1 MYNMSMKKTYLVGGA
16 VRDKLLNYP
25 FHERDW
31 VVVGA
36 TPESMLTEGFRPV
49 GKDFPVFLHPD
60 TNEEYALA
68 RTERKT
74 APGYGGFVFHT
85 SEHITLEEDLIR
97 RDLTINAMAES
108 HDGELIDP
116 FRGREDLDNKLLR
129 HVSDA
134 FSEDPVRIL
143 RVARFAARYHHLG
156 FTVAPQT
163 QELMHDMVVND
174 EASHL
179 VAERVWKELERA
191 LTERSPQ
198 TFISALRDCGALN
211 IVMPEID
218 ALFGVPQ
225 PEAHHPEVDSGLHT
239 LMSLSCARGLTDDS
253 KCLFATLT
261 HDLGKAA
268 TPKDEW
274 PRHIGHEERSLPL
287 IERLC
292 DRLAVPKLHRELAIA
307 VARDH
312 THCHRAL
319 ELKATSVLKLLQR
332 LDAFRR
338 PEKLEQFLLCC
349 QADACGR
356 TGFEHRPYPQADFL
370 RQAYVVCTKIQ
381 AKDVIAEGISGKAIG
396 DKLIEKRIRAIAN
409 LKDNYPS
416 QRPAPEKNN
425 EK

>member
-1 MYNMSMKKTYLVGGA
+1 MYNSPMKKTYLVGGA
-16 VRDKLLNYP
+16 VRDKLLGYP

-31 VVVGA
+31 VVIGA

-74 APGYGGFVFHT
+74 SPGYGGFVFHT

-97 RDLTINAMAES
+97 RDLTINAIAQSPE
-108 HDGELIDP
+108 GELIDP
-116 FRGREDLDNKLLR
+116 FNGREDIEHKLLR

-134 FSEDPVRIL
+134 FAEDPVRIL

-156 FTVAPQT
+156 FSVAPQT
-163 QELMHDMVVND
+163 QKLMNDMVVND

-191 LTERSPQ
+191 LTERSPEV
-198 TFISALRDCGALN
+198 FITTLRDCGALQV
-211 IVMPEID
+211 IIPEID

-225 PEAHHPEVDSGLHT
+225 SPEHHPEIDTGLH
-239 LMSLSCARGLTDDS
+239 SLLSLRYVRDLTDDS

-261 HDLGKAA
+261 HDLGKAD

-274 PRHIGHEERSLPL
+274 PRHIGHEARSLPL
-287 IERLC
+287 LEQLC

-319 ELKATSVLKLLQR
+319 ELKASSLLKLLQR

-338 PEKLEQFLLCC
+338 PEKLEQFIVCC

-356 TGFEHRPYPQADFL
+356 TGFEQRPYPQADFL
-370 RQAYVVCTKIQ
+370 RQAYAACIKVQ

-396 DKLIEKRIRAIAN
+396 DKLIEKRIGAIAQ

-416 QRPAPEKNN
+416 T
-425 EK
+425 